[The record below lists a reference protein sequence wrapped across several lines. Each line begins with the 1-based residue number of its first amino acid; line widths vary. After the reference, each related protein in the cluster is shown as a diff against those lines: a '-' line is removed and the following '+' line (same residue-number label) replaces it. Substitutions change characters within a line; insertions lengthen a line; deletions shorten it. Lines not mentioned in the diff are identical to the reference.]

1 MADIVLKGITWNH
14 SRGITPLQAASQRF
28 TELHPNVE
36 IQWHKRSLQ
45 QFADFP
51 IEKLTEEY
59 DLLIIDHPWV
69 GTAAATGCVLAL
81 DEYLPEAYLQEQA
94 ENSVGASHPSY
105 FYGRHQWALAIDAA
119 TPAASYRKDLL
130 DAAGITV
137 PQTWLEVVTLAKQ
150 GKVAVPAIPIDLL
163 MNFYTFCIAQG
174 TTPFSTTEEV
184 VDTTTGTAALNT
196 MYELYSLVD
205 RSMFDK
211 NPIKVAEAMSATDDY
226 WYCPFAYGYTNYSR
240 EGYAKSLLFY
250 TDVVDYKGEKLRTT
264 IGGTGL
270 SVSNFS
276 RHKQEAVAFAE
287 MVCSP
292 QFQTNGYTLNEGQ
305 PGYLAAWKNERNNQ
319 LTNNFFRNV
328 LPVMENGYLRPR
340 YHGYLHFQDEA
351 GLYVQEFMSG
361 KQKNAE
367 AVLEKLNEIYTQ
379 SLEKNLSKVFA

>member
-28 TELHPNVE
+28 AELHPNIEV
-36 IQWHKRSLQ
+36 QWHKRSLQ

-81 DEYLPEAYLQEQA
+81 DEHLPEAYLQDQA

-105 FYGRHQWALAIDAA
+105 FYGGHQWALAIDAA

-137 PQTWLEVVTLAKQ
+137 PQTWQEVIALAKR

-174 TTPFSTTEEV
+174 TTPFKTTEEV
-184 VDTTTGTAALNT
+184 IDITTGTAALNA

-211 NPIKVAEAMSATDDY
+211 NPIKVAEAMSANDDY
-226 WYCPFAYGYTNYSR
+226 WYCPFAYGYSNYSR
-240 EGYAKSLLFY
+240 EGYAKSLLSY
-250 TDVVDYKGEKLRTT
+250 TDVVSCNGEKLRTT

-276 RHKQEAVAFAE
+276 KYKQEAIAFAE

-305 PGYLAAWKNERNNQ
+305 PGYLAAWTNERNNQ
-319 LTNNFFRNV
+319 LTHNFFSNV
-328 LPVMENGYLRPR
+328 LPVMENGYVRPR

-351 GLYVQEFMSG
+351 GQYVQEFMSG
-361 KQKNAE
+361 KQENAE
-367 AVLEKLNEIYTQ
+367 AVLKKLNEIYTQ

>member
-28 TELHPNVE
+28 TEIHPGVE
-36 IQWHKRSLQ
+36 VQWHKRSLQ

-81 DEYLPEAYLQEQA
+81 DEYLPEAYLQDQSD
-94 ENSVGASHPSY
+94 NSVGASHPSY
-105 FYGRHQWALAIDAA
+105 FYGGHQWALAIDAA

-130 DAAGITV
+130 EEAGVAV
-137 PQTWLEVVTLAKQ
+137 PQTWEQLIALAKR

-163 MNFYTFCIAQG
+163 MNFYTFCLAHG
-174 TTPFSTTEEV
+174 TAPFETKEEV
-184 VDTTTGTAALNT
+184 IDAATGIAALKT

-211 NPIKVAEAMSATDDY
+211 NPIKVAEAMSGSDDY

-240 EGYAKSLLFY
+240 EGYAKNLLSY
-250 TDVVDYKGEKLRTT
+250 IDVVDYNGKKLRTT

-276 RHKQEAVAFAE
+276 KHKKEAVAFAE

-292 QFQTNGYTLNEGQ
+292 QFQTNGYALNEGQ
-305 PGYLAAWKNERNNQ
+305 PGHLAAWKNDRNNQ

-328 LPVMENGYLRPR
+328 LPVMEHGYLRPR

-351 GLYVQEFMSG
+351 GKYVQEFMSG
-361 KQKNAE
+361 EQKNAE
-367 AVLEKLNEIYTQ
+367 VVLAKLNDIYIQ
-379 SLEKNLSKVFA
+379 SLEKNL